1 MVTIDR
7 PPSPLESKGRTMGY
21 LSRVAGIAFAALAL
35 LTSASAGVNTPQS
48 GWYSGNP
55 LLGPNTLRDVAC
67 VGSTCYASG
76 DFGTLLKSTDAGAT
90 WTGIVTGLT
99 LDLRRVRLAGGSADK
114 VIVGGGCALRRS
126 DDGGETFTRL
136 PFTARDQG
144 CAGGVISFSFPTDKA
159 GLLLLEGGRVLA
171 TADGGRS
178 FSRRTSVPNGAV
190 DILCSSERT
199 CLAVGMTPSFA
210 GAVMRTN
217 DAGVSWTQVG
227 TAPQGLVSLE
237 QADATTFYAVGNGSS
252 LAKSVDG
259 GQTWTGRTISGV
271 PFRPLARIR
280 CGDAQHCL
288 VTTSEGARGGPLYR
302 TSDGGST
309 FSAVTPSTD
318 STFAVEFADGLRSI
332 AAGELGSAEIS
343 SDAGMTWAPVGNR
356 VAGIF
361 HTLATTADSVAYAGG
376 AQGVLAR
383 TADGGRSW
391 TNVSPPTEATVLS
404 LAGFGPNRLYV
415 LASDGSLQRS
425 DNGGVSYSLLNP
437 GAARPVAIATLDADR
452 LLLLGSSISI
462 SRNGGDTFD
471 RVSGP
476 AASSQLGA
484 ADLAAGAV
492 FAYGNRSVFVSIDR
506 GGSWQR
512 VKTPKR
518 RAIADIDFVSEEVG
532 YLLDTRGAL
541 WKTTKRGRSW
551 RPMPG
556 VGAPGSAVEFS
567 SGRTGYVVVR
577 GFGSLRE
584 AGIVMRTTDGGQSWH
599 PQLVSRF
606 FIASLENTGSIDY
619 ALANGSALYATG
631 VGGDIGGPS
640 VLTLSA
646 KPRAPKR
653 GRQVI
658 VGGRLRPADGGEEIV
673 VSRLLRGRW
682 AHRLA
687 TAAANGSFLTRWRA
701 EKGAVYVAQAL
712 GDADHRGAG
721 TKPLLIKVR

>member
-1 MVTIDR
+1 
-7 PPSPLESKGRTMGY
+7 MGY
-21 LSRVAGIAFAALAL
+21 LSRVAGIAVAALAL

-55 LLGPNTLRDVAC
+55 LLGPNALRDVAC
-67 VGSTCYASG
+67 AGSTCYAAG

-114 VIVGGGCALRRS
+114 VVVGGGCALRRS
-126 DDGGETFTRL
+126 DDGGNTFTRL

-144 CAGGVISFSFPTDKA
+144 CAAGFVALSFPTDKV
-159 GLLLLEGGRVLA
+159 GMLLLQGGRVLA
-171 TADGGRS
+171 TVDGGRS
-178 FSRRTSVPNGAV
+178 FSRRTSVPNGAN

-199 CLAVGMTPSFA
+199 CFAVGLVSPFS
-210 GAVMRTN
+210 GAVMRTD
-217 DAGVSWTQVG
+217 DAGVSWRQVG
-227 TAPQGLVSLE
+227 TAPIPLLGIE
-237 QADATTFYAVGNGSS
+237 QADAKTFYAVGSGSW

-259 GQTWTGRTISGV
+259 GGTWTGHPISGL
-271 PFRPLARIR
+271 PARQLTSIR

-288 VTTSEGARGGPLYR
+288 ATTVEGNAGGPLYR
-302 TSDGGST
+302 TANGGST

-318 STFAVEFADGLRSI
+318 STFAVEFADASRSI
-332 AAGELGSAEIS
+332 AAGELGSAEVS
-343 SDAGMTWAPVGNR
+343 SDAGMTWTAVGNR
-356 VAGIF
+356 VAGTF
-361 HTLATTADSVAYAGG
+361 GTLAATADSVAYAGG

-383 TADGGRSW
+383 TADSGQSW
-391 TNVSPPTEATVLS
+391 SNVSPPTEATVVS
-404 LAGFGPNRLYV
+404 LAGSGPNRLYV

-425 DNGGVSYSLLNP
+425 DNGGVSYGLLNP
-437 GAARPVAIATLDADR
+437 GTARPVAIAAIDADR
-452 LLLLGSSISI
+452 LLLLGSGISI

-476 AASSQLGA
+476 AASSRFGA

-518 RAIADIDFVSEEVG
+518 RSIADLDFVSEKVG
-532 YLLDTRGAL
+532 HLLDTRGAL
-541 WKTTKRGRSW
+541 WKTTNRGRSW
-551 RPMPG
+551 RTVPG
-556 VGAPGSAVEFS
+556 VGAAGSAVEFS
-567 SGRTGYVVVR
+567 SGQTGYVVVR

-584 AGIVMRTTDGGQSWH
+584 AGIVMRTTDGGRSWH

-606 FIASLENTGSIDY
+606 FVASLESTGSIDY

-640 VLTLSA
+640 VLTLSTR
-646 KPRAPKR
+646 PRSAKR

-658 VGGRLRPADGGEEIV
+658 VAGRLRPADGGEEIV

-721 TKPLLIKVR
+721 TKPLLMKVR

>member
-1 MVTIDR
+1 
-7 PPSPLESKGRTMGY
+7 MGY
-21 LSRVAGIAFAALAL
+21 LSRVAGIAVVALAL

-67 VGSTCYASG
+67 AGSTCYASG
-76 DFGTLLKSTDAGAT
+76 DFGTLLKSNDHGAT

-99 LDLRRVRLAGGSADK
+99 LDLRRVGLAGGAADK

-126 DDGGETFTRL
+126 DDGGDTFTRL

-144 CAGGVISFSFPTDKA
+144 CAAGVVSFSFPTDKA
-159 GLLLLEGGRVLA
+159 GLLLLAGGRVLA
-171 TADGGRS
+171 TVDGGRS
-178 FSRRTSVPNGAV
+178 FSRSTSVPNGAT
-190 DILCSSERT
+190 DILCNSERT
-199 CLAVGMTPSFA
+199 CFAAGMTPSF
-210 GAVMRTN
+210 GGSVMRTN

-227 TAPQGLVSLE
+227 TAPQVLVSLE

-259 GQTWTGRTISGV
+259 GKTWTGRMISGV
-271 PFRPLARIR
+271 PLRSLARIR
-280 CGDAQHCL
+280 CGDAQRCL
-288 VTTSEGARGGPLYR
+288 VTTTEGGGRGGPLYR

-309 FSAVTPSTD
+309 FSSITPSTD

-343 SDAGMTWAPVGNR
+343 SDAGMTWTAVGNR
-356 VAGIF
+356 VAGTF
-361 HTLATTADSVAYAGG
+361 GTLAATADSVAYAGG

-383 TADGGRSW
+383 TADSGQSW
-391 TNVSPPTEATVLS
+391 SNVSPPTEATVVS

-437 GAARPVAIATLDADR
+437 GTARPAAIAAIDADR
-452 LLLLGSSISI
+452 LLLLGSGISI
-462 SRNGGDTFD
+462 SRNGGETFD

-476 AASSQLGA
+476 AASSQFGA

-518 RAIADIDFVSEEVG
+518 RSIADLDFVTERVG

-551 RPMPG
+551 RPVPG
-556 VGAPGSAVEFS
+556 VGAAGSAVEFS
-567 SGRTGYVVVR
+567 SGRAGYVVVR

-606 FIASLENTGSIDY
+606 FIASLESTGSIDY

-640 VLTLSA
+640 VLNLSA

-653 GRQVI
+653 GRQLI
-658 VGGRLRPADGGEEIV
+658 VSGRLRPADGGEEIV

-687 TAAANGSFLTRWRA
+687 TAAANGTFLTRWRA
-701 EKGAVYVAQAL
+701 EKGAVYVAQVL

-721 TKPLLIKVR
+721 TKPLLVKVR

>member
-1 MVTIDR
+1 MATIDR

-21 LSRVAGIAFAALAL
+21 LSRVAGMTVAALAL

-55 LLGPNTLRDVAC
+55 LLGPNSLRDVAC
-67 VGSTCYASG
+67 AGSTCYASG

-99 LDLRRVRLAGGSADK
+99 LDLRRVGLAGGSADK
-114 VIVGGGCALRRS
+114 VVVGGGCALRRS
-126 DDGGETFTRL
+126 DDGGNTFTRL

-144 CAGGVISFSFPTDKA
+144 CAAPLVSFSFPTDKA
-159 GLLLLEGGRVLA
+159 GLLLLATGRVLA
-171 TADGGRS
+171 TVDGGRS
-178 FSRRTSVPNGAV
+178 FSRRTSVPNGAN

-199 CLAVGMTPSFA
+199 CFAVGPAFNGS
-210 GAVMRTN
+210 VMRTD

-227 TAPQGLVSLE
+227 TAPVPLASIE
-237 QADATTFYAVGNGSS
+237 QADAMTFYAVGGGAL

-259 GQTWTGRTISGV
+259 GRTWTSRSITGLPVRT
-271 PFRPLARIR
+271 LTRIR
-280 CGDAQHCL
+280 CGDAEHCL
-288 VTTSEGARGGPLYR
+288 ATTVEGSGAGGPLYR
-302 TSDGGST
+302 TSDGGTT
-309 FSAVTPSTD
+309 FSSVTPSTD
-318 STFAVEFADGLRSI
+318 STFAVEFADESRSI

-343 SDAGMTWAPVGNR
+343 GDAGVTWSSVGSR
-356 VAGIF
+356 VAGTF
-361 HTLATTADSVAYAGG
+361 GTLTATADSVAYAGG

-383 TADGGRSW
+383 TADSGQSW
-391 TNVSPPTEATVLS
+391 SNVSPPTEATVVS
-404 LAGFGPNRLYV
+404 LAGFGANRLFV

-425 DNGGVSYSLLNP
+425 DNGGASYSLLNP
-437 GAARPVAIATLDADR
+437 GTARPAAIAAIDADR
-452 LLLLGSSISI
+452 LLLLGSGISI
-462 SRNGGDTFD
+462 SRNGGETFD
-471 RVSGP
+471 TVSGP
-476 AASSQLGA
+476 AASAQLGA
-484 ADLAAGAV
+484 ADLAAGVV
-492 FAYGNRSVFVSIDR
+492 FAYGNRSVFVSLDR

-518 RAIADIDFVSEEVG
+518 RSIADLDFVTERVG

-551 RPMPG
+551 RPVPG
-556 VGAPGSAVEFS
+556 VGAAGSAVEFS

-606 FIASLENTGSIDY
+606 FIASLESTGSIDY
-619 ALANGSALYATG
+619 ALANGSALYATS

-653 GRQVI
+653 GRQMI
-658 VGGRLRPADGGEEIV
+658 VSGRLRPADGGEEIV

-687 TAAANGSFLTRWRA
+687 TAAANGTFLTRWRA